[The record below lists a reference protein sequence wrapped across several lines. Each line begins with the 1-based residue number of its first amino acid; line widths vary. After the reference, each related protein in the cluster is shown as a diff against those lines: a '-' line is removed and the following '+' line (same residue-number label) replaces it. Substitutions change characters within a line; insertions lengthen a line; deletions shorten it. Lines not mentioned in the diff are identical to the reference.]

1 MKILRI
7 CLSVAT
13 FVLMV
18 TCTIL
23 SIREV
28 MLLSN
33 LRLLLSSISLD
44 SDNNS
49 KFIRIITETIT
60 GKKFG
65 ED

>member
-1 MKILRI
+1 MKIFHI

-18 TCTIL
+18 ACTIL

-33 LRLLLSSISLD
+33 LRLLLGSISLD

-60 GKKFG
+60 GKKFD

>member
-1 MKILRI
+1 MKIFHI

-18 TCTIL
+18 ACTIL

-33 LRLLLSSISLD
+33 LRLLLSSIGLD

-60 GKKFG
+60 GKKFD

>member
-1 MKILRI
+1 MKIFRI

-18 TCTIL
+18 ACTIL

-33 LRLLLSSISLD
+33 LRLLLSSIGLD

-60 GKKFG
+60 GKKFD

>member
-1 MKILRI
+1 MKIFRI
-7 CLSVAT
+7 YLSVAT

-33 LRLLLSSISLD
+33 LRLLLSSIGLD

-60 GKKFG
+60 GKKFD

>member
-1 MKILRI
+1 MKMFRI
-7 CLSVAT
+7 CLSVTT

-33 LRLLLSSISLD
+33 LRLLLGSISLD

-60 GKKFG
+60 GKKFD

>member
-1 MKILRI
+1 MKIFRI
-7 CLSVAT
+7 CLPVAT

-18 TCTIL
+18 ACTIL

-60 GKKFG
+60 GKKFD

>member
-1 MKILRI
+1 MKIFRI

-60 GKKFG
+60 GKKFD

>member
-1 MKILRI
+1 MKIFRI

-18 TCTIL
+18 ACTIL

-60 GKKFG
+60 GKKFD

>member
-1 MKILRI
+1 MKIFRI

-18 TCTIL
+18 ACTIL

-60 GKKFG
+60 GKKFD
-65 ED
+65 EE